1 MIADRIKAPVLMA
14 YGGADRRVP
23 MEHGTRMKD
32 ALDKAGV
39 KYQWM
44 VMDGEGHGFRDPANQ
59 KAFYEA
65 VEKFLADNLKPARAA
80 AADAH

>member
-1 MIADRIKAPVLMA
+1 MKRSRPALAVLLA
-14 YGGADRRVP
+14 FFALAAAA
-23 MEHGTRMKD
+23 E
-32 ALDKAGV
+32 ALDKVGA

-65 VEKFLADNLKPARAA
+65 VEKFLAENLKPARAA

>member
-1 MIADRIKAPVLMA
+1 MKA
-14 YGGADRRVP
+14 
-23 MEHGTRMKD
+23 
-32 ALDKAGV
+32 ALDKAGA